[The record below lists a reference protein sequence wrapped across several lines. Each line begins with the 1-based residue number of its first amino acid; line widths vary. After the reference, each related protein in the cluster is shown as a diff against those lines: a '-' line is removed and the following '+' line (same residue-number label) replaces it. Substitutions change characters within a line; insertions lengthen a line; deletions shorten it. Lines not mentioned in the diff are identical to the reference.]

1 MLGGKQHHLNQPQ
14 HQQHQNE
21 SQQQQ
26 FQLQQPQQ
34 QQQQQQQSTKSN
46 NNKPICHSAITT
58 LSSTAGISSTLTTLT
73 GNVGNLLANGGSI
86 NTGVVGLCKHNR
98 RASGI
103 RITPNSSPKP
113 NESRIYDFLLPNNTG
128 NNYIIETV
136 DVPLEQILNNNNNN
150 EPGGSNSVVI
160 DAGCAN
166 KPPKSPTPVSPN
178 RSTNLL
184 TATSSL
190 AINNTGTTNK
200 LNKKDRKKSRLF
212 LSQDHDLLT
221 DYIDDYISPEIMNYK
236 ETVQKSPSIICKSFE
251 GIWDKEDNISLY
263 GTPKEEMLPSIG
275 DSKGPS
281 FMRSQ
286 IEALFQPSGTVPVSL
301 FV

>member
-1 MLGGKQHHLNQPQ
+1 MLGGKQSHHLNQSQ
-14 HQQHQNE
+14 HQPPPQQHQNE
-21 SQQQQ
+21 SQPQS
-26 FQLQQPQQ
+26 QQPQ
-34 QQQQQQQSTKSN
+34 TKSN

-73 GNVGNLLANGGSI
+73 GNVGNLLANGGNI
-86 NTGVVGLCKHNR
+86 NTGVALCKHNR

-113 NESRIYDFLLPNNTG
+113 NESRIYDFLLPNNG

-136 DVPLEQILNNNNNN
+136 DVPLEQILNNND
-150 EPGGSNSVVI
+150 PGGPSSTLGTT
-160 DAGCAN
+160 DAGGGGGCAN
-166 KPPKSPTPVSPN
+166 KTSKSPTPVTPN
-178 RSTNLL
+178 ISTNLL

-190 AINNTGTTNK
+190 AINNTGTISSTANK
-200 LNKKDRKKSRLF
+200 LNRKDRKKSRLF

-286 IEALFQPSGTVPVSL
+286 IEALFQPSGTVQWM
-301 FV
+301 